1 MHIKCLIKWRVGHKG
16 KVQSEKLTR
25 QPKPKRK
32 KPAIFMGSNDKIYE
46 KKILA
51 NLFLKTLP

>member
-46 KKILA
+46 RKL
-51 NLFLKTLP
+51 